1 MSDGEE
7 KDQDTTEE
15 KAKNDKKDTVPKP
28 RALHKTS
35 SIFLRN
41 LAPSITKQE
50 VEAVSE
56 SLQST
61 STKCFYH
68 LRVQSFYGT
77 LMLFWFIELTAYR
90 CVRDIPDLLE
100 WPSRTLSLRGG
111 SSEEPGWHLRGMST
125 SKRFAGTW
133 TTSGWLTLYLSTQN
147 IESIKPM
154 NISLVLWAIKIYML
168 IFKWTVK
175 ILSMRYIF
183 SEQRRQF
190 YTIFYLNIF
199 STAEGLWT
207 WSYIKSWTQTESAT
221 CQWNLRSQTSGPC
234 RH

>member
-1 MSDGEE
+1 ME
-7 KDQDTTEE
+7 KRKTRTQQRI
-15 KAKNDKKDTVPKP
+15 KP
-28 RALHKTS
+28 RMTKKTLSPNQGLFTKPPPS
-35 SIFLRN
+35 SSEIWLP
-41 LAPSITKQE
+41 PSPSKKWKLWVNPFNQHQPNVFINWE
-50 VEAVSE
+50 
-56 SLQST
+56 L
-61 STKCFYH
+61 
-68 LRVQSFYGT
+68 QSFYGT
-77 LMLFWFIELTAYR
+77 LLLFWFIELTAYR
-90 CVRDIPDLLE
+90 CVRDILDLLE

-111 SSEEPGWHLRGMST
+111 SSEEPGWHLRGKST

-133 TTSGWLTLYLSTQN
+133 TTSGWLTLYFSTQN

-154 NISLVLWAIKIYML
+154 NISLVLWAKKIYMFV
-168 IFKWTVK
+168 FKWTVK

-183 SEQRRQF
+183 LEQRRQF